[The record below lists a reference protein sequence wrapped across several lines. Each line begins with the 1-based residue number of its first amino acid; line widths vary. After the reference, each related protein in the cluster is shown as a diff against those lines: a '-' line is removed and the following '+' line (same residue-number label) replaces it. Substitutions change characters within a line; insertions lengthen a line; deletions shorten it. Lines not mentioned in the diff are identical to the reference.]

1 MSSYMKAE
9 SRADVGKVSGDKSE
23 YLSML
28 SGRGEVVRNSDIQT
42 YIPVP
47 SDLIA
52 FQKYKKLL
60 MKDDIIN
67 NSNKII
73 NGADLWDQ
81 KAIDIL
87 TKNDTDINDWWKM
100 ESKHSY
106 ATEFGEGKIHFY
118 QNVKTGE
125 ISSFDS
131 KLKIPKPKNLRNNP
145 KDLFWII
152 DLDENFIPVK
162 LR

>member
-1 MSSYMKAE
+1 
-9 SRADVGKVSGDKSE
+9 
-23 YLSML
+23 
-28 SGRGEVVRNSDIQT
+28 
-42 YIPVP
+42 
-47 SDLIA
+47 
-52 FQKYKKLL
+52 

-87 TKNDTDINDWWKM
+87 TKNDTDLNDWWKM